1 MKDSIQFKRMTTRY
15 LNVRRPVNEG
25 ILMADFKFC
34 TACGRKVALNAQ
46 FCTGCGAALG
56 AKVTGVT
63 KTPDFSE
70 LEGAY
75 LARKDPELE
84 KRVSDSLDA
93 IAA

>member
-1 MKDSIQFKRMTTRY
+1 MKDSVQFKRMTTRY

-25 ILMADFKFC
+25 IL

-46 FCTGCGAALG
+46 FCAGCGAALG